1 MSAQDTFLTS
11 FCALKKQQ
19 ALSNVPTPPRV
30 ELQPSPYN
38 LGFTQQQLNMRR
50 KYEILQYPSN
60 TQSTQTNKL
69 TQKETYALAVKGYG
83 QYKRYSA
90 AALAQLPT
98 CPEPRVPTTAS
109 GVPGPSMLLYK
120 EPDVPIYNYLPLK
133 DQQTL
138 APATSSSDY
147 QFNGNTE

>member
-1 MSAQDTFLTS
+1 MSAQDAFYNN
-11 FCALKKQQ
+11 FCAVRKEQ
-19 ALSNVPTPPRV
+19 ALNNKPTPPRV

-60 TQSTQTNKL
+60 TQSTQTNNL
-69 TQKETYALAVKGYG
+69 TQKQLYSLSIRGYG

-90 AALAQLPT
+90 ATIVQLPT
-98 CPEPRVPTTAS
+98 CPEPKVPTTSS
-109 GVPGPSMLLYK
+109 GVPGPAMLLYK
-120 EPDVPIYNYLPLK
+120 DPDVPIYNYQPVK

-138 APATSSSDY
+138 APAATTSDY
-147 QFNGNTE
+147 TFNGNTD